1 MEELRE
7 GLVLGLGN
15 PLLDISANVDS
26 EFLEKYG
33 MKPNDAILAE
43 EKHKPIY
50 DEMIKKYDVEYTAGG
65 SVQNALRVAQWVL
78 RKPNVTVFMGSVGN
92 DDYSKILE
100 EKARSQG
107 VNVRYQYSPVEST
120 GSCAVLVTDNGHNRS
135 LCANLAAANH
145 FTIEHIHKLENKILM
160 ENARYFYISGFFLTV
175 SPPTIIEVAKHA
187 LEKNALFMMNLS
199 APFISQFFNEPLMR
213 AMPYVD
219 ILFGNDSEAEAFAK
233 QLNFETTDLS
243 EIALKI
249 TQLPKLNTK
258 RKRIVIITNG
268 NNPVLLAKDGIVN
281 EFPVKQLLETQ
292 VVDTNGAGDAFVG
305 GFLAQLV
312 QGKSL
317 ETCIRCGIWTATHV
331 VQRSGCT
338 FDQTQHFKE

>member
-1 MEELRE
+1 MSSPMTSLMLTDGSQLRADGFEKE

-26 EFLEKYG
+26 EFLKKYG

-65 SVQNALRVAQWVL
+65 SVQNALRVAQTTSEPWL
-78 RKPNVTVFMGSVGN
+78 LS
-92 DDYSKILE
+92 
-100 EKARSQG
+100 
-107 VNVRYQYSPVEST
+107 
-120 GSCAVLVTDNGHNRS
+120 SCAVLVTDNGHNRS

-145 FTIEHIHKLENKILM
+145 FTIDHIHKLENKILM
-160 ENARYFYISGFFLTV
+160 ENAQYFYISGFFLTV

-268 NNPVLLAKDGIVN
+268 SKPVLLAKDGIVN

>member
-1 MEELRE
+1 MEDLRE

-78 RKPNVTVFMGSVGN
+78 RKPNVAVFMGSVGN
-92 DDYSKILE
+92 DDYSKIVE

-107 VNVRYQYSPVEST
+107 VNVRYQYSPVEPT

-145 FTIEHIHKLENKILM
+145 FTIDHIHKLENKILM
-160 ENARYFYISGFFLTV
+160 ENAQYFYISGFFLTV

-219 ILFGNDSEAEAFAK
+219 ILFGNDS
-233 QLNFETTDLS
+233 
-243 EIALKI
+243 
-249 TQLPKLNTK
+249 K
-258 RKRIVIITNG
+258 R
-268 NNPVLLAKDGIVN
+268 DGIVN

>member
-78 RKPNVTVFMGSVGN
+78 RKPNVAVFMGSVGN
-92 DDYSKILE
+92 DDYSKIVE

-107 VNVRYQYSPVEST
+107 VNVRYQYSPVEPT

-145 FTIEHIHKLENKILM
+145 FTIDHIHKLENKILM
-160 ENARYFYISGFFLTV
+160 ENAQYFYISGFFLTV

-268 NNPVLLAKDGIVN
+268 SKPVLLAKDGIVN